1 MKGEIIMSEPAI
13 AATAANDATEPS
25 AKEKVLGNA
34 ANEIVFAVV
43 GHVGSGTSEIASQLR
58 QLLMQG
64 QLPGGA
70 FDAEIIKAR
79 DVIEEWANS
88 KGHPVP
94 KARND
99 VTTTIALQ
107 DLGDRMRATTPDY
120 GAVAEA
126 VARRIRIVRARKL
139 DVNPGEREAVLPD
152 GKPRAYIVDS
162 IRHPSEVELLRH
174 IYQDAFVLI
183 GVVCEEE
190 VRIER
195 LTNKYGNAGRE
206 AARDLMARDAK
217 GASKNGQR
225 VSDAFHLADF
235 FIDNSL
241 PRLVEG
247 GKGNPEWHVVDHLSR
262 LVKIVT
268 HAEVVRPSIAETAMH
283 HAHSASMRS
292 ACLSRQVGAALIDK
306 DGNVV
311 ATGTNEAP
319 RAGGGV
325 YGESFD
331 EHAPDHRCA
340 YSGGFCRNT
349 RQQQQMVNDLIAAI
363 PELRDA
369 TPERKALISSEI
381 RSSGI
386 GDLLEFSRAVH
397 AEMDALLSAARIGKS
412 TIGCRLFVTTFP
424 CHYCARHVVSAG
436 VDEVQYIEPYPKS
449 QALKLHED
457 SIQTTITGWAA
468 PSGAED
474 GGKVGRVLF
483 RPFVGVAPRMYRRAF
498 LKDRELKVKETGQFN
513 IGKPDWGTPWHLR
526 AAGYADIEAKLG
538 AVEGNPAEVEVT
550 S

>member
-1 MKGEIIMSEPAI
+1 MNNPAL
-13 AATAANDATEPS
+13 ATVPANDASETS
-25 AKEKVLGNA
+25 AKEKVIGNA

-43 GHVGSGTSEIASQLR
+43 GHVGSGTSEIASQLG
-58 QLLMQG
+58 QLLMQRE
-64 QLPGGA
+64 LPGGP

-79 DVIEEWANS
+79 DVIEEWARG
-88 KGHPVP
+88 KGRSIPTERGNLQ
-94 KARND
+94 A
-99 VTTTIALQ
+99 TIALQ
-107 DLGDRMRATTPDY
+107 DFGDAMRATTSDY
-120 GAVAEA
+120 GAVAQA
-126 VARRIRIVRARKL
+126 VVRKIRATRATKL
-139 DVNPGEREAVLPD
+139 QVTEGERGPIIPNGD
-152 GKPRAYIVDS
+152 RRAYIVDS

-183 GVVCEEE
+183 GVVCEED

-195 LTNKYGNAGRE
+195 LTNKYANAGKG
-206 AARDLMARDAK
+206 AALDLMKRDAK

-235 FIDNSL
+235 FVDNSL
-241 PRLVEG
+241 PRIIESSRS
-247 GKGNPEWHVVDHLSR
+247 NPDWHVVDDLSR

-268 HAEVVRPSIAETAMH
+268 HADIIRPKIAETAMH
-283 HAHSASMRS
+283 HAYSASMRS
-292 ACLSRQVGAALIDK
+292 ACLSRQVGAALIDN

-331 EHAPDHRCA
+331 EQAPDHRCA
-340 YSGGFCRNT
+340 YSGGFCHNT
-349 RQQQQMVNDLIAAI
+349 RQQLKMVHDLIAAI
-363 PELRDA
+363 PELNNAPAD
-369 TPERKALISSEI
+369 RKAEI
-381 RSSGI
+381 ASTIRGSGI

-449 QALKLHED
+449 QALKLHQD
-457 SIQTTITGWAA
+457 SIQTKTTAWSA
-468 PSGAED
+468 PSALTGGQGA
-474 GGKVGRVLF
+474 RVLF

-498 LKDRELKVKETGQFN
+498 LKDRELKLKDTGDFQM
-513 IGKPDWGTPWHLR
+513 GRPDWVTPWHLR
-526 AAGYADIEAKLG
+526 VNGYAELEAKIG
-538 AVEGNPAEVEVT
+538 GGDATYSEGEPAP
-550 S
+550 

>member
-1 MKGEIIMSEPAI
+1 MSEPSVAAAAI
-13 AATAANDATEPS
+13 AANDSTEPS

-43 GHVGSGTSEIASQLR
+43 GHVGSGTSEIAAQLR

-79 DVIEEWANS
+79 DVIEEWAN
-88 KGHPVP
+88 KNGFAVP
-94 KARND
+94 HTRND
-99 VTTTIALQ
+99 VNTTIALQ
-107 DLGDRMRATTPDY
+107 ELGDRMRATAPDY
-120 GAVAEA
+120 GAVAEG
-126 VARRIRIVRARKL
+126 VARRIRRVRAEKL
-139 DVNPGEREAVLPD
+139 GVTPAEREAVLPD
-152 GKPRAYIVDS
+152 GKRRAYIVDS

-190 VRIER
+190 IRIDR
-195 LTNKYGNAGRE
+195 LTNKYGNAGRV
-206 AARDLMARDAK
+206 AALDLMARDAK

-241 PRLVEG
+241 SRTVEG
-247 GKGNPEWHVVDHLSR
+247 GQGNPDWHVIDHLSR

-283 HAHSASMRS
+283 HAYSASMRS

-306 DGNVV
+306 NGNVV

-325 YGESFD
+325 YGESFN

-340 YSGGFCRNT
+340 YAGGFCRNT
-349 RQQQQMVNDLIAAI
+349 FQQHKMITDLIGAI
-363 PELRDA
+363 PELHQA
-369 TPERKALISSEI
+369 PPERKALIAMEI

-412 TIGCRLFVTTFP
+412 TMGCRLFVTAFP

-449 QALKLHED
+449 QALRLHED
-457 SIQTTITGWAA
+457 SIQTTTIGWSA
-468 PSGAED
+468 PSVVPDGAA
-474 GGKVGRVLF
+474 GRVLF

-498 LKDRELKVKETGQFN
+498 LKDRELKIKDTGLFN
-513 IGKPDWGTPWHLR
+513 IGQPDWGTPWHLR
-526 AAGYADIEAKLG
+526 AAGYADLESKLG
-538 AVEGNPAEVEVT
+538 AAGTDASQVEAPA
-550 S
+550 